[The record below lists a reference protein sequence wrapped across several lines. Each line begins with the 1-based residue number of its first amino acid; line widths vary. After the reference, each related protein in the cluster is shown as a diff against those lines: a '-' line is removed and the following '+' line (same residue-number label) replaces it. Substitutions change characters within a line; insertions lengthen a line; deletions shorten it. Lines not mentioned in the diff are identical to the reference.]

1 MKNLELPFIKDMFN
15 TIAPRYD
22 FLNRFLSMRQDVYWR
37 RKTVSAMNL
46 HPRAKV
52 LDVACGTGDVA
63 LEVIRQLGGKARVI
77 GADFSPGMLIL
88 GKEKVKDLGAADQIH
103 LLAGN
108 ALSLPF
114 PDKSFDA
121 VTIAFGIRN
130 IGDKLTA
137 LKSFHACLKK
147 GGTLAVLELATPKEG
162 PFRSLY
168 LLYFKKLLP
177 LIGGFF
183 SKNLSAY
190 EYLPNS
196 VLNFP
201 QPETFAHIM
210 TAAGFSD
217 VRWHK
222 LSLGIVTLYL
232 GKK

>member
-1 MKNLELPFIKDMFN
+1 MKNLELPFIKDMFD

-37 RKTVSAMNL
+37 RKMVSALNL
-46 HPRAKV
+46 GRGARV

-63 LEVIRQLGGKARVI
+63 LEVVRQAGPSARVV
-77 GADFSPGMLIL
+77 GADFSPGMLVL
-88 GKEKVKDLGAADQIH
+88 GKEKVRAAGRGDQIH

-114 PDKSFDA
+114 AAEEFDA

-130 IGDKLTA
+130 IGDKVRALTA
-137 LKSFHACLKK
+137 FHEAMKPE
-147 GGTLAVLELATPKEG
+147 GTLAVLELATPKEG
-162 PFRSLY
+162 FFRSLY
-168 LLYFKKLLP
+168 LLYFKRLLP

-183 SKNLSAY
+183 SKNLAAY
-190 EYLPNS
+190 EYLPDS

-201 QPETFAHIM
+201 QPEAFAGIM
-210 TAAGFSD
+210 EEAGFRS
-217 VRWHK
+217 VSWKR
-222 LSLGIVTLYL
+222 LSMGIVTLYI